1 MKNTVLFDLGG
12 TLVQYYAKPEYPEI
26 LEQALAEVRVF
37 LDARDLLGV
46 SQESVWQ
53 RAQEED
59 HESKDHRVRP
69 LEERL
74 VRIFRLDGSSQPGD
88 FKSDMCRRFLKP
100 IFARGRRYEDT
111 LPALGKLRSRGFK
124 MVIVTNTP
132 WGSPADLW
140 REEIE
145 RHGLSDLVDAIV
157 CCTDV
162 GWRKPAKQIFEFAL
176 VKLRASPQQCIF
188 VGDHPRWDAA
198 GARAAGI
205 EAVLIDRRGTIRD
218 DGENPIRNL
227 HELWGRL

>member
-1 MKNTVLFDLGG
+1 MKNTILFDLGG
-12 TLVQYYAKPEYPEI
+12 TLVQYYDKPEYPEI
-26 LEQALAEVRVF
+26 LEQALAEVRAF
-37 LDARDLLGV
+37 LDAGGLLHV
-46 SQESVWQ
+46 SQEIMWQ
-53 RAQEED
+53 RAQEEN
-59 HESKDHRVRP
+59 HEAEDHRVRP

-74 VRIFRLDGSSQPGD
+74 SRIFKLDGLIEPD
-88 FKSDMCRRFLKP
+88 AEMDMCRRFLRP
-100 IFARGRRYEDT
+100 VFARGRCYEDT
-111 LPALGKLRSRGFK
+111 MPTLEELKARGFG
-124 MVIVTNTP
+124 MAIVTNTP
-132 WGSPADLW
+132 WGAPAEPW

-145 RHGLSDLVDAIV
+145 RHGLGDLVDAIV

-188 VGDHPRWDAA
+188 VGDHPRWDVA

-227 HELWGRL
+227 HELWGRF